1 MYWIIL
7 YVFASIVIAV
17 TAAIY
22 AGWVAGLS
30 AIGAS
35 LIALFASTSLR
46 TEISTTPKSG
56 AAHDL
61 RWAGI
66 ISTIIALAFAW
77 WLSRYFGVQLFG
89 YFISGT
95 IWAAAGAV
103 IGFATARRTI

>member
-1 MYWIIL
+1 MYWL
-7 YVFASIVIAV
+7 VFYVFASIAIAI
-17 TAAIY
+17 TAGIH
-22 AGWVAGLS
+22 AGWGAGLS

-35 LIALFASTSLR
+35 LIALFAGSAIR
-46 TEISTTPKSG
+46 TEIGSSPKSG
-56 AAHDL
+56 AARDM

-66 ISTIIALAFAW
+66 ISSVIALAFAGW
-77 WLSRYFGVQLFG
+77 ISRYFGVQIFG